1 MDQLVSK
8 RYAKA
13 IFELAVEDKKTDR
26 LLQEAAAVRKAV
38 EENPQWIRFLENPGI
53 LMEEKLRT
61 TEQILKERVSNEM
74 TAFFCVIVK
83 NKRSEQ
89 LPEILSELMTQIEE
103 YQGTGRIQVISAAE
117 LKSFQKKKIREI
129 MIKTTGYQKLEIQYA
144 IDPSL
149 IGGMKIRLKDRVID
163 SSIKSRLERMQSQLM
178 KISLEQN
185 EKWQKEGDIVL

>member
-13 IFELAVEDKKTDR
+13 IFELAVEDQKTDR

-38 EENPQWIRFLENPGI
+38 EENPQWIRFLKNPGI

-129 MIKTTGYQKLEIQYA
+129 MIKTTGYRKLEIQYA

-149 IGGMKIRLKDRVID
+149 IGGMKIQLKDRVID
-163 SSIKSRLERMQSQLM
+163 SSIKGRLERMQSQLM

>member
-13 IFELAVEDKKTDR
+13 IFELAVEDQKTDR

-38 EENPQWIRFLENPGI
+38 EENPQWIQFLENPGV

-129 MIKTTGYQKLEIQYA
+129 MIKTTGYRKLEIQYA

-185 EKWQKEGDIVL
+185 EKLQKEGDIVL

>member
-13 IFELAVEDKKTDR
+13 IFELAVEDQKTDR

-38 EENPQWIRFLENPGI
+38 EENPQWIQFLENPGV

-117 LKSFQKKKIREI
+117 LKGFQKKKIREI
-129 MIKTTGYQKLEIQYA
+129 MIKTTGYRKLEIQYA

-185 EKWQKEGDIVL
+185 EKLQKEGDIVL

>member
-13 IFELAVEDKKTDR
+13 IFELAVEDQKTDR

-38 EENPQWIRFLENPGI
+38 EENPQWIRFLKNPGI

-129 MIKTTGYQKLEIQYA
+129 MIKTTGYRKLEIQYA

-185 EKWQKEGDIVL
+185 EKLQKEGDIVL

>member
-13 IFELAVEDKKTDR
+13 IFELAVEDQKTDR

-38 EENPQWIRFLENPGI
+38 EENPQWIQFLENPGV

-129 MIKTTGYQKLEIQYA
+129 MIKTTGYRKLEIQYA

>member
-13 IFELAVEDKKTDR
+13 IFELAVEDQKTDR

-38 EENPQWIRFLENPGI
+38 EENPQWIRFLKNPGI

-149 IGGMKIRLKDRVID
+149 IGGMKIQLKDRVID
-163 SSIKSRLERMQSQLM
+163 SSIKGRLERMQSQLM

>member
-13 IFELAVEDKKTDR
+13 IFELAVEDQKTDR

-38 EENPQWIRFLENPGI
+38 EENPQWIQFLENPGV

-129 MIKTTGYQKLEIQYA
+129 MIKTTGYRKLEMQYA

-185 EKWQKEGDIVL
+185 EKLQKEGDIVL

>member
-1 MDQLVSK
+1 
-8 RYAKA
+8 
-13 IFELAVEDKKTDR
+13 
-26 LLQEAAAVRKAV
+26 
-38 EENPQWIRFLENPGI
+38 
-53 LMEEKLRT
+53 
-61 TEQILKERVSNEM
+61 M

-129 MIKTTGYQKLEIQYA
+129 MIKTTGYRKLEIQYA

-185 EKWQKEGDIVL
+185 EKLQKEGDIVL